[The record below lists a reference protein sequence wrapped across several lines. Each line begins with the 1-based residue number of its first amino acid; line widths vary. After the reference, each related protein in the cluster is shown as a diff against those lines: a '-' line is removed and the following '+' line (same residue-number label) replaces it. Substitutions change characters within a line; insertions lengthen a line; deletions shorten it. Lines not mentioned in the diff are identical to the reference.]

1 MPSGIRLR
9 PEATPVAPPGDI
21 AAYFAGLSRAPF
33 PFLLDWTDPG
43 ADNGGW
49 TLMGS
54 NPFLILVAKGRHIT
68 EWRAGSSRAWEGD
81 PFVAVEEALREHAV
95 DPVEAEDLPFAG
107 AAVGYLGYDLGGR
120 LENLPRLA
128 LDDRGFPDLVL
139 AFHDRAL
146 AIERS
151 TGMAQVVE
159 VSPRQT
165 ARAIRLEDYARHFD
179 EPPPLPPWTADRP
192 VVSNFRKADY
202 ISAIQRAKEY
212 IAAGDVYQVNLSQ
225 RFHTRSARTPLEV
238 YERLRRSTPAP
249 YSALLEI
256 GSRAVIS
263 SSPELFLRT
272 EGRRVLT
279 RPIKGTRGRGGSSE
293 DDERL
298 RAELLESPKDDA
310 ELAMIVD
317 LERNDLGKVCEAGS
331 VSVSDPKSLETHP
344 TVHHLAA
351 TVEGRLKS
359 GAGPVDLLRATF
371 PGGSVTGAPKIRA
384 MEIIDE
390 LEPTRRAAYT
400 GAIGRIGFDGRVA
413 LSVAIR
419 IVEKHGEDVWFQAG
433 GGIVSDSDPEREY
446 DETLVKAAGIVR
458 ALGLELTT

>member
-1 MPSGIRLR
+1 VPTKLR
-9 PEATPVAPPGDI
+9 PEATPVALPRDS

-43 ADNGGW
+43 AANGGW

-54 NPFLILVAKGRHIT
+54 NPFLVLTAKGDHVS
-68 EWRAGSSRAWEGD
+68 EWRAGKRRDWIGD
-81 PFVAVEEALREHAV
+81 PFTAIEEALKEHAV
-95 DPVEAEDLPFAG
+95 EPAEAQDLPFAG

-120 LENLPRLA
+120 IEKLPRLA

-151 TGMAQVVE
+151 TGMAQLVE
-159 VSPRQT
+159 MTPRVA
-165 ARAIRLEDYARHFD
+165 ARAISLEDYAKHFD
-179 EPPPLPPWTADRP
+179 EPPPLPPWTAERP
-192 VVSNFRKADY
+192 VVSNFPHGDYVAAIGKAREY
-202 ISAIQRAKEY
+202 ISA
-212 IAAGDVYQVNLSQ
+212 GDIYQVNLSQ
-225 RFHTRSARTPLEV
+225 RFHTRSTRTPLEI
-238 YERLRRSTPAP
+238 YERLRASTPAP
-249 YSALLEI
+249 YSALLEM
-256 GSRAVIS
+256 GARAVIS
-263 SSPELFLRT
+263 SSPELFLQT
-272 EGRRVLT
+272 EGRRVVT
-279 RPIKGTRGRGGSSE
+279 RPIKGTRRRGRSQE
-293 DDERL
+293 EDERM
-298 RAELLESPKDDA
+298 RADLLASPKDDA

-317 LERNDLGKVCEAGS
+317 LERNDLGRVCEAGS
-331 VSVSDPKSLETHP
+331 VVVSDPKSLETHP

-351 TVEGRLKS
+351 TVEGRLKP
-359 GAGPVDLLRATF
+359 GAGPVDLLRASF

-400 GAIGRIGFDGRVA
+400 GAIGRLGFDGRVA

-419 IVEKHGEDVWFQAG
+419 IIEKHGDDVWFQTG
-433 GGIVSDSDPEREY
+433 GGIVADSDPEREY

-458 ALGLELTT
+458 ALGIDLPT